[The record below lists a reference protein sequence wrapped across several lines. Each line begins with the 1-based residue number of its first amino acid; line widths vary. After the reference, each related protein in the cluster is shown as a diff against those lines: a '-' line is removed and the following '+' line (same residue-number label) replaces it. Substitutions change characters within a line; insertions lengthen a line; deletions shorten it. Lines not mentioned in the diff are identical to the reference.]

1 MFQNKCIAGEEV
13 MPTTIKK
20 RPYGFN
26 RLLTSLS
33 AQGVYRSADWE
44 RSLSDQTAKFY
55 QQHSIQQKQENAD
68 FIPTRQMVRDLL
80 TGTAS
85 SGGDLVATT
94 VQKVADSVRPVTV
107 LEKAGVERIETGGEN
122 LTIPRFAKADA
133 GWTAENVDYTAL
145 TTTSTSVDATP
156 KLASARLSFSRR
168 LKVLVPEVE
177 SAVLSEV
184 GRAVAAL
191 IEKGA
196 IQGTGSSNQPLG
208 LLNLPGALS
217 KTFAAATPTS
227 SELVDMLELVADADV
242 DPYKLVWVLHPSMAA
257 NLRRSEIS
265 AGSGELVLNFIG
277 DTFRL
282 HGVPVLMTTNI
293 PEGKVLLFDPSY
305 SRLVYFGAPQVVV
318 DPYKAATTGATTV
331 SVLNAMD
338 LACSHPS
345 SICIGSA

>member
-1 MFQNKCIAGEEV
+1 

-33 AQGVYRSADWE
+33 SQGLDRSADWE

-55 QQHSIQQKQENAD
+55 QQHSIQQKQENAA
-68 FIPTRQMVRDLL
+68 FIPTRQMLRDLL
-80 TGTAS
+80 TGTAG
-85 SGGDLVATT
+85 SGGDLVASS
-94 VQKVADSVRPVTV
+94 VLSVAESVRPVTV
-107 LEKAGVERIETGGEN
+107 LERAGVQRIESSGEN
-122 LTIPRFAKADA
+122 LTIPRFAEADA
-133 GWTAENVDYTAL
+133 GWITENADYTAL
-145 TTTSTSVDATP
+145 TTTTTSVDATP

-168 LKVLVPEVE
+168 LKVLAPEVE

-208 LLNLPGALS
+208 LLNLPYALS

-227 SELVDMLELVADADV
+227 SELVDMLELAADADV
-242 DPYKLVWVLHPSMAA
+242 DPYKLVWLLHPSMAA

-282 HGVPVLMTTNI
+282 HGVPVLMTTNV

-305 SRLVYFGAPQVVV
+305 SRLVYFGAPQIVV
-318 DPYKAATTGATTV
+318 DPFRGAV
-331 SVLNAMD
+331 SGVTHVQVLNAMD
-338 LACSHPS
+338 YVCTNQS
-345 SICIGSA
+345 SVVVGSA